1 MLFKL
6 YSYSMKKVFMLTFLF
21 LVATLGFA
29 QERNVKGTVTSTE
42 DGSPIPGVSIS
53 VKGTTTGTIS
63 DINGNYAVSV
73 PDNATLVFS
82 FIGLKRQEIP
92 VAGKSTIN
100 VQMENESLDVDEV
113 VVVGYGTQKKSVVT
127 GAIASVK
134 AEDLEKATP
143 TRIEDVLKGRLSGV
157 SITQSS
163 GQPGSDSRVLIR
175 GTGTI
180 NDNSPLYII
189 DGMPVGGGI
198 DYLNPSDIK
207 SVEVLK
213 DAASAAVY
221 GARASNGVILVT
233 TKSGSKGKMSISYN
247 FSYGWQNPWKLRRVL
262 NAEQYKMMINE
273 TLLNSGKA
281 PIYDT
286 SAKSPVD
293 TDWQD
298 ELFNYNAPTENHQVS
313 INGGSEKGTYFLG
326 LGYYSQDGIIGGN
339 YGRSNYDRWNLRF
352 NNTYTVFDE
361 TDSRQFVN
369 KFRVGTNIGYSRITS
384 TGVTTNSEY
393 GSPLGSAMMISPLIP
408 VYAENPDAVLAD
420 HPTAVADENG
430 RVFSIPGKDY
440 NEITNPI
447 AAMYLPPSKGNSDKF
462 VSTFWG
468 ELTLYKNLKFK
479 SSFGTDLAFWGND
492 SWAPEFYLGPTNY
505 KDVSEVYS
513 EMHRGYTW
521 QVENTLS
528 YDFKINDKH
537 NFTVLLGQSAN
548 RYQARYVK
556 GKNYDLNSYDPIK
569 VNIDFAKG
577 EKAVQEAGGTYTDGQ
592 RLISYFGRINYNY
605 NEKYML
611 EATVRRD
618 GSSKFG
624 PDNRFGNFYAFSG
637 GWTITQEEFMAGRPE
652 WFDFMKLRVSW
663 GTNGNDRIGDFRYTT
678 IINGGNNYPLGV
690 GDLSTIEYGAKPNGI
705 PNPNIKWEESEQ
717 TDIGLDTRFWG
728 GAVSLT
734 LDYWV
739 KKTNGMLMEMQIPSY
754 NGDSKPVANVG
765 DMKNS
770 GVDIDLSYRFR
781 VSDATINLS
790 ANASYLKNELIYLGN
805 ETGWANYDN
814 IQNVGTIS
822 RGENGY
828 PFPYFYGKKTA
839 GIFQTQDQVDAYV
852 NADGGKIQPNATP
865 GDVIFVDLDGDG
877 QITDDDRTMIGKG
890 MPDWTF
896 SFIVDANW
904 KGFDFNA
911 FFQGVTGNDIFDA
924 TRRIDLPYT
933 NMPAYY
939 LDRWTGPG
947 TSNSFPKVDINNP
960 NKNWESSDLY
970 IQNGQYLR
978 LKKLEL
984 GYTLPRRLTAK
995 ALVQKL
1001 RVYVAAENLWT
1012 LTGYRGYDPEMSADG
1027 TSIGIDKGVYPQART
1042 LMVGANISF

>member
-1 MLFKL
+1 
-6 YSYSMKKVFMLTFLF
+6 MKKVFMLTFLF

-369 KFRVGTNIGYSRITS
+369 K
-384 TGVTTNSEY
+384 
-393 GSPLGSAMMISPLIP
+393 LGLVPTLVIQGLP
-408 VYAENPDAVLAD
+408 VPALLQTVNTVHHL
-420 HPTAVADENG
+420 
-430 RVFSIPGKDY
+430 
-440 NEITNPI
+440 
-447 AAMYLPPSKGNSDKF
+447 
-462 VSTFWG
+462 
-468 ELTLYKNLKFK
+468 
-479 SSFGTDLAFWGND
+479 
-492 SWAPEFYLGPTNY
+492 
-505 KDVSEVYS
+505 EV
-513 EMHRGYTW
+513 H
-521 QVENTLS
+521 
-528 YDFKINDKH
+528 D
-537 NFTVLLGQSAN
+537 
-548 RYQARYVK
+548 
-556 GKNYDLNSYDPIK
+556 
-569 VNIDFAKG
+569 DFA
-577 EKAVQEAGGTYTDGQ
+577 AD
-592 RLISYFGRINYNY
+592 
-605 NEKYML
+605 
-611 EATVRRD
+611 
-618 GSSKFG
+618 SS
-624 PDNRFGNFYAFSG
+624 
-637 GWTITQEEFMAGRPE
+637 
-652 WFDFMKLRVSW
+652 LC
-663 GTNGNDRIGDFRYTT
+663 
-678 IINGGNNYPLGV
+678 
-690 GDLSTIEYGAKPNGI
+690 
-705 PNPNIKWEESEQ
+705 
-717 TDIGLDTRFWG
+717 
-728 GAVSLT
+728 
-734 LDYWV
+734 
-739 KKTNGMLMEMQIPSY
+739 
-754 NGDSKPVANVG
+754 
-765 DMKNS
+765 
-770 GVDIDLSYRFR
+770 
-781 VSDATINLS
+781 
-790 ANASYLKNELIYLGN
+790 
-805 ETGWANYDN
+805 
-814 IQNVGTIS
+814 
-822 RGENGY
+822 
-828 PFPYFYGKKTA
+828 
-839 GIFQTQDQVDAYV
+839 
-852 NADGGKIQPNATP
+852 
-865 GDVIFVDLDGDG
+865 
-877 QITDDDRTMIGKG
+877 
-890 MPDWTF
+890 
-896 SFIVDANW
+896 
-904 KGFDFNA
+904 
-911 FFQGVTGNDIFDA
+911 
-924 TRRIDLPYT
+924 
-933 NMPAYY
+933 
-939 LDRWTGPG
+939 
-947 TSNSFPKVDINNP
+947 
-960 NKNWESSDLY
+960 
-970 IQNGQYLR
+970 
-978 LKKLEL
+978 
-984 GYTLPRRLTAK
+984 
-995 ALVQKL
+995 
-1001 RVYVAAENLWT
+1001 
-1012 LTGYRGYDPEMSADG
+1012 
-1027 TSIGIDKGVYPQART
+1027 
-1042 LMVGANISF
+1042 